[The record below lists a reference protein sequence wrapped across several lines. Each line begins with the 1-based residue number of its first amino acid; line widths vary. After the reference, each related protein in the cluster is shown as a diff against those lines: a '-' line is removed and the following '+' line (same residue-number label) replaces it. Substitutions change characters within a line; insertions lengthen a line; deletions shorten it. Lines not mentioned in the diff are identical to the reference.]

1 MVEVV
6 ERKHSSTR
14 SITIPDN
21 LIYEQWNGKP
31 IYYHGYKD
39 VLAGSKRPEE
49 IMSCSD
55 IQGALIALII
65 GYLFTTIDR
74 KKYIVRTNEV
84 GLNLSKGNNLALDI
98 AISERDLLEKLS
110 EKFLKVSPKVVIE
123 IDIKADFSNL
133 AVGEMDYL
141 LRKSKKIIDFGA
153 ESVLWILT
161 ASKTVV
167 VISKNDSNPYIA
179 NWDQDIFLLDEH
191 FINIQ
196 NLLNEEGISW

>member
-14 SITIPDN
+14 SITIPEN

-31 IYYHGYKD
+31 IYYYGYRD
-39 VLAGSKRPEE
+39 VLAGLKRPEE

-98 AISERDLLEKLS
+98 AISERELSEKLS
-110 EKFLKVSPKVVIE
+110 GKFLKVSPKVVIE

-167 VISKNDSNPYIA
+167 VVSKNEAHPYIA
-179 NWDQDIFLLDEH
+179 NWDENIFLLDEY
-191 FINIQ
+191 FINLQ
-196 NLLNEEGISW
+196 DLLDEEGISW

>member
-1 MVEVV
+1 M
-6 ERKHSSTR
+6 
-14 SITIPDN
+14 
-21 LIYEQWNGKP
+21 
-31 IYYHGYKD
+31 
-39 VLAGSKRPEE
+39 
-49 IMSCSD
+49 
-55 IQGALIALII
+55 
-65 GYLFTTIDR
+65 
-74 KKYIVRTNEV
+74 

-98 AISERDLLEKLS
+98 AISEREPLEKLS

>member
-6 ERKHSSTR
+6 EKKHSSAR

-31 IYYHGYKD
+31 IYYHGYRD
-39 VLAGSKRPEE
+39 VLAGLKRPEE

-98 AISERDLLEKLS
+98 AISEREPS
-110 EKFLKVSPKVVIE
+110 EQLTGKFLKVSPKVVIE

-179 NWDQDIFLLDEH
+179 NWDQNIFLLDEH

-196 NLLNEEGISW
+196 DLLNEEGISW